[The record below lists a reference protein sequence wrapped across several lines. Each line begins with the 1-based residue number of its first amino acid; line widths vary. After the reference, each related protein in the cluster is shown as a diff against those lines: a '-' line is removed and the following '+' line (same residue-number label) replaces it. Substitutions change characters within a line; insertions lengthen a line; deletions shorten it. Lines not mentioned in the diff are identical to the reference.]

1 MFITANIHPAM
12 KEVIYTEAAPKPIGP
27 YSQAV
32 KVGNMLFISGQIPID
47 PKTGEVVKG
56 GIKEQTRQVLE
67 NIKTVLEAAGYTLN
81 DVTMAFVFL
90 ADMNMFPEYNEVYAQ
105 YFKEK
110 PPARV
115 TVQAARL
122 PRDVLIEI
130 AVIAARG

>member
-1 MFITANIHPAM
+1 
-12 KEVIYTEAAPKPIGP
+12 
-27 YSQAV
+27 
-32 KVGNMLFISGQIPID
+32 MLFVSGQIPID

-81 DVTMAFVFL
+81 DVAMAVVFL

-130 AVIAARG
+130 AVIAVRG

>member
-1 MFITANIHPAM
+1 M
-12 KEVIYTEAAPKPIGP
+12 KEVIYTEAAPKPLGP

-32 KVGNMLFISGQIPID
+32 KAGNMLFVSGQIPID

-81 DVTMAFVFL
+81 DVAMAFVFL

-130 AVIAARG
+130 AVIAVR